1 MGASMP
7 CVAVA
12 GMAQARPSGGPPR
25 QLSAGRLA
33 APDAVP
39 LDPTDGDVARAA
51 TLRAFSPDERLRAA
65 VLVNALM
72 DIRRYPPTTREG
84 DEVRTWFASDEAWW
98 PCSFVAVCDV
108 FGLDPAAVRAR
119 VSAHYQRSPHQ
130 SSS

>member
-1 MGASMP
+1 MAGSMP

-39 LDPTDGDVARAA
+39 LAPTDGDVARAA

-72 DIRRYPPTTREG
+72 DLRRYPPTTREG
-84 DEVRTWFASDEAWW
+84 DGVRAWFASDEAWW
-98 PCSFVAVCDV
+98 PCSFVAVWEG
-108 FGLDPAAVRAR
+108 FGLEPAAGGPRVRAL
-119 VSAHYQRSPHQ
+119 
-130 SSS
+130 

>member
-1 MGASMP
+1 MAWSMP

-33 APDAVP
+33 APDVVP

-65 VLVNALM
+65 VLLNALM
-72 DIRRYPPTTREG
+72 DLRRYPPTTREG
-84 DEVRTWFASDEAWW
+84 DEVRAWFASDEAGG
-98 PCSFVAVCDV
+98 PGSFAAVCDV
-108 FGLDPAAVRAR
+108 FGLEPAAVRTR
-119 VSAHYQRSPHQ
+119 VRAL
-130 SSS
+130 SSFTSDLPR

>member
-1 MGASMP
+1 
-7 CVAVA
+7 
-12 GMAQARPSGGPPR
+12 
-25 QLSAGRLA
+25 LA

-72 DIRRYPPTTREG
+72 DLRRYPPTTREG
-84 DEVRTWFASDEAWW
+84 AEVRAWFASDEAHW

-119 VSAHYQRSPHQ
+119 VRAL
-130 SSS
+130 SSFTSDLPR

>member
-1 MGASMP
+1 
-7 CVAVA
+7 VAVA

-72 DIRRYPPTTREG
+72 DLRRYPPTTREG
-84 DEVRTWFASDEAWW
+84 AEVRAWFASEEAWW
-98 PCSFVAVCDV
+98 PCAFVCICDV

-119 VSAHYQRSPHQ
+119 VSARGICTGQTRA
-130 SSS
+130 